1 MHKLQCF
8 VTRSYNRCCCPLIAN
23 EMYLLSSVELLFAL
37 ALNDALDALWF
48 AYLAL
53 KSVAVS
59 PTYFSS
65 FSLVFTVA

>member
-1 MHKLQCF
+1 
-8 VTRSYNRCCCPLIAN
+8 
-23 EMYLLSSVELLFAL
+23 MYLLSSVKLLFAL
-37 ALNDALDALWF
+37 ALNDALWF

-65 FSLVFTVA
+65 FSLVFTAAFCQFSFVISFDDCSYVWHTTVG